1 MGCSV
6 LATALAEVCA
16 EGRLDFQVRASF
28 TCCLLQLVQHCRAV
42 WCRERLGCVHAT
54 LLPFARNNTEMKL
67 KPSQDRI
74 RPCVGTEAGA
84 APAFALLGGGGRVRD
99 HSKSHSRALDRRW
112 ELKALPGS
120 ELRIPEPCG
129 CLPARCYF
137 CPITCWPSREPTCE
151 SLQGCAALVG

>member
-16 EGRLDFQVRASF
+16 EGRLDFRVRASF
-28 TCCLLQLVQHCRAV
+28 TCCLLQLVQHRRAV

-84 APAFALLGGGGRVRD
+84 APAFALLGGGGG
-99 HSKSHSRALDRRW
+99 
-112 ELKALPGS
+112 EGS
-120 ELRIPEPCG
+120 QQVT
-129 CLPARCYF
+129 F
-137 CPITCWPSREPTCE
+137 
-151 SLQGCAALVG
+151 QGIRQTVGIKGFTWQ

>member
-16 EGRLDFQVRASF
+16 EGRLDFRVRASF
-28 TCCLLQLVQHCRAV
+28 TCCLLQLVQHRRAV

-74 RPCVGTEAGA
+74 HPCVGTEAGA
-84 APAFALLGGGGRVRD
+84 APAFALHRWTYR
-99 HSKSHSRALDRRW
+99 SKLLRTEPDGAAAHFAQR
-112 ELKALPGS
+112 KAKS
-120 ELRIPEPCG
+120 
-129 CLPARCYF
+129 
-137 CPITCWPSREPTCE
+137 
-151 SLQGCAALVG
+151 